1 MQTEKKKFRI
11 IYLLIFSVLVAASA
25 VIARQI
31 PPGDS
36 PEYSEEELEIFV
48 DAALEIMPHQQEA
61 QTKMAEEI
69 ESNGLSVE
77 KFNNILEAHI
87 LGMDSGASSDEL
99 ESFDSI
105 LESIDQI
112 QQEYQG
118 IIEAEI
124 VNAGMTPEKFE
135 EILANYQQDPELQLR
150 INQIMQTRT
159 KI

>member
-1 MQTEKKKFRI
+1 MQIEKKKLKLV
-11 IYLLIFSVLVAASA
+11 YLLIFSVLVAASA

-36 PEYSEEELEIFV
+36 PDYTEEELEIFV
-48 DAALEIMPHQQEA
+48 IAALEIMPYQEEA
-61 QTKMAEEI
+61 QMKMAEEI

-87 LGMDSGASSDEL
+87 LGMDSGATSDEL

-105 LESIDQI
+105 LESIDKI

-124 VNAGMTPEKFE
+124 VNAGMTIEKFE

-150 INQIMQTRT
+150 INQIMQNRT
-159 KI
+159 NI